1 MKKGHK
7 RPELVVLDDN
17 PALPFVTQASQS
29 VRLWAMKL
37 TPLILG
43 VKQDSKDVGFISS
56 NPFQA

>member
-17 PALPFVTQASQS
+17 LALPFVTQASQS